1 MGTASCTYPESMM
14 FDETSTEVGGT
25 LAINIVNSVAKR
37 YNIFDYYPNLFSLL
51 GEVYP
56 TDDLTVLTKYQVH
69 EKLNEVL
76 MENYRGECVIKYNLF
91 ERNRDNRDI
100 TGAFEINV
108 NDSRLDFLTIG
119 QHSTSYEIK
128 SGLDSLAKLQKQ
140 CSDYLKV
147 FEYNYVVVDSC
158 HLAKALPMLPECYG
172 IWLINDMGHATWQ
185 KIRESSLNTN
195 IDSASQISLLT
206 KRELIR
212 HFPQA
217 RGIRDD
223 ILQQYSVESIN
234 EGFKTALRQRYSE
247 RWNFIVGNHAAIF
260 PIDIQFFFKHNISP
274 DCIYR

>member
-1 MGTASCTYPESMM
+1 MHTFPT
-14 FDETSTEVGGT
+14 
-25 LAINIVNSVAKR
+25 NIVNSVAKR
-37 YNIFDYYPNLFSLL
+37 YNIFDYYPNLLSILQ
-51 GEVYP
+51 EVYP
-56 TDDLTVLTKYQVH
+56 DYDLTTLTKYQVH

-76 MENYRGECVIKYNLF
+76 MSNYRGECVIKYNLF

-100 TGAFEINV
+100 TGAFEVNV
-108 NDSRLDFLTIG
+108 SDSRLDFLTIG

-140 CSDYLKV
+140 CSDYMKV

-172 IWLINDMGHATWQ
+172 IWCINGTEWQ
-185 KIRESSLNTN
+185 KTRDATLNAN

-206 KRELIR
+206 KRELLR
-212 HFPQA
+212 HFPLTL
-217 RGIRDD
+217 GIRDG
-223 ILQQYSVESIN
+223 IIQKYSPESIN
-234 EGFKTALRQRYSE
+234 EGFKAALRQRYYE

-274 DCIYR
+274 DCVYYH